1 MKGLKRLARIL
12 AVDTIYMCEI
22 KNEENFVYNFE
33 DLIQEMEKEI
43 FNLFIL
49 RNFDKFLWEKEKNED
64 KIREI
69 FEDIKTEI
77 WKNNKKGAFEKI
89 DSLKEQVHELF
100 NFFEIL
106 WANVDEYDMEIIG
119 ANLKEVLKDRNVK
132 DKLNEAIEDSFY
144 ALQEIIAEC
153 EDFEDFNNKV
163 KLKSFIITSYEDFLD
178 IFSRCLVEVLE
189 WNIPRESSE
198 FALKIIK
205 GIENR
210 IDEVDRLIKSFIRNW
225 SWDKILPL
233 DKSILR
239 VGVGELLLGE
249 TPFKVVINEYIEISK
264 IFSTE
269 KSKSFINAILDKV
282 SKEIKIK

>member
-33 DLIQEMEKEI
+33 VLIQEMEKEI

>member
-1 MKGLKRLARIL
+1 MKGIKRLGRIL

-22 KNEENFVYNFE
+22 KNERDFVYNFE
-33 DLIQEMEKEI
+33 DFTQEMKKEI
-43 FNLFIL
+43 FNLFISK
-49 RNFDKFLWEKEKNED
+49 NFDKFLWEKEKNED

-106 WANVDEYDMEIIG
+106 WTNLDEYDMEIIG

-178 IFSRCLVEVLE
+178 IFSRYLAEVLK

-210 IDEVDRLIKSFIRNW
+210 IDEVDKLIKSFIRNW

-239 VGVGELLLGE
+239 AGVGELLLGE

-282 SKEIKIK
+282 SKEVKIK